1 MAFGATADGIE
12 GQGHRKLALALPN
25 RLSPRPRFALA
36 GLLGSIHRRFKYSR
50 IASATSS

>member
-12 GQGHRKLALALPN
+12 GHKDWRQRSRTDRLPA
-25 RLSPRPRFALA
+25 PRFALA